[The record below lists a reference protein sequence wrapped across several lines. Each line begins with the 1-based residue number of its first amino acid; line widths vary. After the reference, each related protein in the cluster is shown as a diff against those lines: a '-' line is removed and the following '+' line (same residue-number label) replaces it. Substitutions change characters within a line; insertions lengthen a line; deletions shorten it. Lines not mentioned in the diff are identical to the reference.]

1 VDVWSLVLRDSDQ
14 RFGTMNRPIRVI
26 LADDHRMI
34 REGIRA
40 LLERQQDIEVVGEA
54 ADGREAVRLAVRLRP
69 DVVVMDVSMPML
81 NGIEATRQI
90 RRDCPNSRV
99 LILTVHESE
108 DYVAQLLAAGA
119 NGYIIKRAAS
129 EELIS
134 AIRAVFREE
143 AFLYPS
149 VAKVVIEDYVRQL
162 RERGV
167 LTAPD
172 LLTSREREVLQLIA
186 EGYTNREIADLLHL
200 SIKTVQNHR
209 SKIMKKLDL
218 HDRGELIKYA
228 IQHGIIHL

>member
-1 VDVWSLVLRDSDQ
+1 M
-14 RFGTMNRPIRVI
+14 GKKIRVL
-26 LADDHRMI
+26 LADDHRML

-40 LLERQQDIEVVGEA
+40 LLERQEDIQVVGEA
-54 ADGREAVRLAVRLRP
+54 ADGREAVRLTTQLCP

-90 RRDCPNSRV
+90 RRDCPDVRV

-108 DYVAQLLAAGA
+108 EYVAQLLVAGA
-119 NGYIIKRAAS
+119 SGYIIKRAAG
-129 EELIS
+129 EELVS
-134 AIRAVFREE
+134 AIRAVHQGE

-149 VAKVVIEDYVRQL
+149 IARVVIEDYVRRLQAGTGL
-162 RERGV
+162 SAQEV
-167 LTAPD
+167 LTD
-172 LLTSREREVLQLIA
+172 REREVLQLIA

-209 SKIMKKLDL
+209 SKIMNKLDL

-228 IQHGIIHL
+228 IQQGIIHL